1 MDDDDS
7 RYTKNLGRNVI
18 IGVIAA
24 YAGTVGLCFAA
35 LGDLGQSTAIATV
48 PTIFAGPYVGLLIT
62 LLGAVAPKRA
72 VVHAVAVPSRVLAAT
87 IAPLP
92 VSDAAV

>member
-7 RYTKNLGRNVI
+7 RYTRNLGRNVI

-24 YAGTVGLCFAA
+24 YAATVGLCLAA
-35 LGDLGQSTAIATV
+35 TGDLGASAAIATV

-62 LLGAVAPKRA
+62 LVGAVAPHRA
-72 VVHAVAVPSRVLAAT
+72 VLGAEAVPSGVPVAL